1 MDGEIKRRISK
12 PVGVYVLTILIFIR
26 LGLFQFINYWVEIQR
41 SDGDVPFSIVF
52 ISLFLSVFSA
62 AAAIWAF
69 YGDNLSRVVILIL
82 VSLNVLWWFF
92 LIVSAIAYDTSE
104 KLGWIKLLPSLIQ
117 PIFCLC
123 VTWWFFTKSDVV
135 AYYKQQSQI

>member
-1 MDGEIKRRISK
+1 MENEPPRRISK
-12 PVGVYVLTILIFIR
+12 PIGVYVLTILIFIR

-52 ISLFLSVFSA
+52 ISLFLSVFTA

-69 YGDNLSRVVILIL
+69 YGDNLARIAILVF

-92 LIVSAIAYDTSE
+92 LIVSAIAYNDSE
-104 KLGWIKLLPSLIQ
+104 TFGWLKFLPTLIQ
-117 PIFCLC
+117 PVFCLC
-123 VTWWFFTKSDVV
+123 ITWWFFNKKDVV
-135 AYYKQQSQI
+135 AFYKQQSQI